1 MGGKPPSDDVVDVA
15 GSAFGPASAAASGSL
30 SPGAA
35 PSGAAR
41 RERRAHKLLGA
52 VEERE
57 RPRCDA
63 LRMDESG
70 STALLSLRGVR
81 SGDGGGERMETVAE
95 VDEVAMVAAAVTV
108 SVLGAV
114 AVGGGGGGRT
124 VRTRLGRS

>member
-1 MGGKPPSDDVVDVA
+1 
-15 GSAFGPASAAASGSL
+15 
-30 SPGAA
+30 
-35 PSGAAR
+35 
-41 RERRAHKLLGA
+41 
-52 VEERE
+52 
-57 RPRCDA
+57 
-63 LRMDESG
+63 MDESG